1 MDWLRRPEAGPAL
14 ICMGASNGKSA
25 MRAAT
30 YGGFGPCV
38 DYDPG
43 ASAGASNG
51 PVLYGMM
58 QAIVTEAVPLTGPVK
73 CRCGGEPRV
82 ARVAEA
88 GGWLSARPGS
98 IPDRPGCL
106 TGAVFPE

>member
-1 MDWLRRPEAGPAL
+1 
-14 ICMGASNGKSA
+14 

-88 GGWLSARPGS
+88 GGGLSARPGS
-98 IPDRPGCL
+98 IPGSARVSHRGCVPRINFDVSHECVTTVISL
-106 TGAVFPE
+106 SRGV